1 MKLYN
6 TMSKRIEEFKPIKE
20 NEVSMYACGPTV
32 YNYAHIGNLR
42 TYIFE
47 DILKRALM
55 YFGYNVKHVM
65 NVTDVGHLASDSD
78 TGDDKMELGA
88 LREGKSIWDLAGFY
102 WDAFKSDI
110 RQLNIIEPDI
120 WCRAT
125 DHIAQQIN
133 MVAALEAA
141 GYTYRIED
149 GVYFDTSKLSDYGKL
164 AKLNIEGLKA
174 GSRVDMVSGKRNI
187 TDFALWKFSPT
198 DKKRLMEWDSPW
210 GIGFPGWH
218 IECSAMAMEYLGD
231 EIDIHC
237 GGVDH
242 IPIHHTNEIAQVESL
257 TGKQWVKYWLHG
269 EFLVLDND
277 EKMSKSG
284 ENFSTLSSL
293 TKAGIDPLT
302 YRYFCLNA
310 SYRKQLTYR
319 WDAIQAAEKSYG
331 NLKEAMVSLKK
342 SLDVKKE
349 PVINKKY
356 NDIFKEAISSDLN
369 IPKALGI
376 MWNLIKDGNLADDEK
391 YWTAVDMDRV
401 FGLGLNELEESV
413 GEEIIPDEIKEIAEE
428 RARARK
434 EKNWALS
441 DKLRDKMNTMGFTV
455 EDTAEGQKVKKR

>member
-1 MKLYN
+1 MTK
-6 TMSKRIEEFKPIKE
+6 KVEEFSPIKD
-20 NEVSMYACGPTV
+20 NEVSMYTCGPTV

-47 DILKRALM
+47 DILKRTLT

-88 LREGKSIWDLAGFY
+88 LREGKSIWDLAEFY

-110 RQLNIIEPDI
+110 AQLNIIEPDI

-125 DHIAQQIN
+125 DHITQQID
-133 MVAALEAA
+133 MVKSLEDG

-149 GVYFDTSKLSDYGKL
+149 GIYFDTSKLSDYGKL
-164 AKLNIEGLKA
+164 AKLDIEGLKA
-174 GSRVDMVSGKRNI
+174 GSRVDMVSGKKNI
-187 TDFALWKFSPT
+187 TDFALWKFSPA

-210 GIGFPGWH
+210 GRGFPGWH
-218 IECSAMAMEYLGD
+218 IECSAMAKEYLGD

-257 TGKQWVKYWLHG
+257 TGRRWVRYWMHG
-269 EFLVLDND
+269 EFLVLDNE

-284 ENFSTLSSL
+284 ENFSTLASL
-293 TKAGIDPLT
+293 TKAGIDPLS

-319 WDAIQAAEKSYG
+319 WDAVQAAQKSFD
-331 NLKEAMVSLKK
+331 NLKVAALSLKK
-342 SLDVKKE
+342 GLDVTKE
-349 PVINKKY
+349 PIINKKY
-356 NDIFKEAISSDLN
+356 NDSFKEAISSDLN

-376 MWNLIKDGNLADDEK
+376 MWSLIKDSDVADDEK
-391 YWTAVDMDRV
+391 YQTLIDMDKV
-401 FGLGLNELEESV
+401 FGLGLDGLEANTET
-413 GEEIIPDEIKEIAEE
+413 EIIPEEVMKLAEQ

-434 EKNWALS
+434 EKNWTKS
-441 DKLRDKMNTMGFTV
+441 DELRSKMNKMGYTV
-455 EDTAEGQKVKKR
+455 EDTAEGQKVKKI